1 MANIHYARIGD
12 VWKHLPLA
20 EVLAIER
27 PGSYWESHAGSSSYP
42 LTRSPERDYGAFLFL
57 ERAVRSKALEDSVYR
72 RLLYPRDER
81 RKTPPTYPGSPRI
94 AMKLLGGGRH
104 FVFCDV
110 DGASLATIAE
120 DARALG
126 VPSDHVRLMQGDG
139 VSTLEKELVRL
150 SEEEATGTFLHVDPY
165 RPFETGYGGRTPLGL

>member
-1 MANIHYARIGD
+1 MANVHYAKIGD

-20 EVLAIER
+20 EVLSIER
-27 PGSYWESHAGSSSYP
+27 PGSYLESHAGSSSYP

-57 ERAVRSKALEDSVYR
+57 KLAVRSSVLEGSAYR
-72 RLLYPRDER
+72 RLLYPSDHDE
-81 RKTPPTYPGSPRI
+81 TPPTYPGSPLI
-94 AMKLLGGGRH
+94 AMELLGDAGGR

-126 VPSDHVRLMQGDG
+126 IPSDHVRLMQGDG

-165 RPFETGYGGRTPLGL
+165 RPFE